1 MRSLKQLALASGLAL
16 CATFALATSA
26 PTTAAP
32 LNTMTAASAVPQ
44 LDGSSFAPVEKVQ
57 HRRYN
62 RQRHG
67 RRHRTRRGQ
76 HRHFYNGYWYA
87 FPWWLHSVPPR
98 YNRCAYWRRQCRIR
112 WGRGRDYRGC
122 MRHHGCR
129 P

>member
-16 CATFALATSA
+16 CATFALATGT

-44 LDGSSFAPVEKVQ
+44 LDKSQLCTGREGP

-67 RRHRTRRGQ
+67 RRHRTRRGR
-76 HRHFYNGYWYA
+76 HRHYYNGYWYA
-87 FPWWLHSVPPR
+87 FPWWLQSAPRR
-98 YNRCAYWRRQCRIR
+98 YNRCGYWRRQCRIR